1 MAVLLKLTTMK
12 TKKVDAADG
21 RNLVAGM
28 VSSVGKTTGM
38 SMMFDGLLL
47 KQDDGFVTFFALFIY
62 SLLCSLKNLVE
73 KNELCLLWKEKT
85 LSLKKKKNIREQEKH
100 LVIVQ

>member
-1 MAVLLKLTTMK
+1 MLLKLTAMLK
-12 TKKVDAADG
+12 KKKVDAADG

-47 KQDDGFVTFFALFIY
+47 KQGEYFVTFFALFIS
-62 SLLCSLKNLVE
+62 SL
-73 KNELCLLWKEKT
+73 
-85 LSLKKKKNIREQEKH
+85 I
-100 LVIVQ
+100 